1 MPLWKSARR
10 TSLVSHGSTDV
21 PGNHIGQALQLT
33 TFGESHGAALGAV
46 IDGLP
51 AGLPVDLSKLQRDLD
66 RRRPGRLP
74 GGTGRQEPDKAEI
87 LSGVFQDQT
96 LGTPVAVIIR
106 NVDARPEDYDA
117 LKTVYRPGHGDRST
131 ELKYGRRDH
140 RGGGRSSGRET
151 AARVIGGYFAGL
163 VLPEACQVQAWI
175 DQLGPFQSAGDGPL
189 GAYGLRGVDDAE
201 VEAWLLRLK
210 AQGESVGALLRCRV
224 HHCPPGLGEPVF
236 DKLKADLAKAVMSIG
251 AVTSFAYGLG
261 ADFGSSFG
269 QTVTAEPAH
278 FGGIEGGISTGDPI
292 NLSLTVRPPSTV
304 GENAKA
310 GRHDPCIAPRVLPVV
325 EAMVR
330 FVLADHYL
338 RQRALD
344 TGAVAP

>member
-1 MPLWKSARR
+1 
-10 TSLVSHGSTDV
+10 V
-21 PGNHIGQALQLT
+21 PGNRLGQALQLT

-51 AGLPVDLSKLQRDLD
+51 AGLPVDLEALQDALE

-87 LSGVFQDQT
+87 LSGVFQGQT
-96 LGTPVAVIIR
+96 LGTPVAVIVR
-106 NVDARPEDYDA
+106 NVDARPEDYES
-117 LKTVYRPGHGDRST
+117 LKSVHRPGHGDRST

-151 AARVIGGYFAGL
+151 VARVIGGYFAGL
-163 VLPEACQVQAWI
+163 LLSPGCRVSAWI
-175 DQLGPFQSAGDGPL
+175 QQLGPFQSVAGGAL
-189 GAYGLRGVDDAE
+189 GIYGLRGVDDTE
-201 VEAWLLRLK
+201 VEAWLLGLK
-210 AQGESVGALLRCRV
+210 SQGESVGAHLHCSIEG
-224 HHCPPGLGEPVF
+224 CPPGLGEPVF

-269 QTVTAEPAH
+269 QAVTAEPTH

-292 NLSLTVRPPSTV
+292 NFSLTVRPPSTV

-330 FVLADHYL
+330 LILADHLL

-344 TGAVAP
+344 TGPVDA

>member
-1 MPLWKSARR
+1 M
-10 TSLVSHGSTDV
+10 
-21 PGNHIGQALQLT
+21 PGNRFGQALQLT

-51 AGLPVDLSKLQRDLD
+51 AGLVVDPTALQAELE

-74 GGTGRQEPDKAEI
+74 GGTGRQEPDEAEI
-87 LSGVFQDQT
+87 LSGVFQGQT
-96 LGTPVAVIIR
+96 LGTPVAVIVR
-106 NVDARPEDYDA
+106 NVDARPEDYEA
-117 LKTVYRPGHGDRST
+117 LKSVHRPGHGDRST

-151 AARVIGGYFAGL
+151 LARVIGGYFAGL
-163 VLPEACQVQAWI
+163 VLPESCHVRAWI
-175 DQLGPFQSAGDGPL
+175 EQLGPFQSSGDDPPGR
-189 GAYGLRGVDDAE
+189 YGLRGVDDAE
-201 VEAWLLRLK
+201 VETWLLDLK
-210 AQGESVGALLRCRV
+210 AKGESVGARLRCRV
-224 HHCPPGLGEPVF
+224 VGCPPGLGEPVF

-251 AVTSFAYGLG
+251 AVTSFSYGLG
-261 ADFGSSFG
+261 AEFGSSFG
-269 QTVTAEPAH
+269 QAVTAEPAY

-292 NLSLTVRPPSTV
+292 HLGLTVRPPSTV

-330 FVLADHYL
+330 LTLADHCL

-344 TGAVAP
+344 TGALGP